1 MKFHLYR
8 YVGCPALLLALGLG
22 PVPAGGGQSEP
33 NPPAEGTLGVPDRD
47 IAYSGLLA
55 PAWKQ
60 TWDLARQLVRE
71 RKLGEA
77 RIQYQ
82 LLLEKKPG
90 VDEAR
95 WEYTTILIEQ
105 EHWDEAGRQLEQLL
119 EHDPENGKYV
129 LALARV
135 SLMTGNYDRALSLYG
150 QFYERNPDSPRAVKA
165 LHGLVTVLER
175 QKRPEMV
182 LPLVEQLMLR
192 EPENGA
198 LQLKAARLALEL
210 DKVERARNLLQPLRH
225 REPDNPE
232 VISLLA
238 RAADRLGLV
247 EEAALWYQVLVGL
260 EPENRQANRW
270 LLKYYHDL
278 NRPAMELRHVE
289 TLLKGSPDDAP
300 LLERAGVLNM
310 ELGQTG
316 RALDYFH
323 FAQMLDPDSERLAG
337 EKKKAEEKLARELVA
352 LVENRGADMLW
363 ADLDRIT
370 SDRVG
375 VYRAMAELLQAQ
387 GKEEE
392 LIAVL
397 RILYLEDGLT
407 TAECCEL
414 ARLLQD
420 RSQGPVPGCCETA
433 ANRPADGLESQNKT
447 P

>member
-1 MKFHLYR
+1 MKFRLYR
-8 YVGCPALLLALGLG
+8 YVGCTTLTLALLFG
-22 PVPAGGGQSEP
+22 PGPAGGGQSEP
-33 NPPAEGTLGVPDRD
+33 NSPAAGTLGVPERD
-47 IAYSGLLA
+47 IAYPGLLA

-95 WEYTTILIEQ
+95 WEYATILIEQ
-105 EHWDEAGRQLEQLL
+105 KHWDEAGPQLEQLL
-119 EHDPENGKYV
+119 EHDPENEKYV

-150 QFYERNPDSPRAVKA
+150 QFYERNPDSPKAVKA

-192 EPENGA
+192 EPGNSA

-210 DKVERARNLLQPLRH
+210 DKVERARNLLQTLRH

-232 VISLLA
+232 VIGLLA

-247 EEAALWYQVLVGL
+247 GEAALWYQVLVGL
-260 EPENRQANRW
+260 DPENRQANRW
-270 LLKYYHDL
+270 LLTYYHDL

-289 TLLKGSPDDAP
+289 ILLKGSPDDAV

-323 FAQMLDPDSERLAG
+323 FAQMLDPDNERLAG
-337 EKKKAEEKLARELVA
+337 EKKKAEKKLARELVA

-387 GKEEE
+387 GKQVE

-397 RILYLEDGLT
+397 RILFLENGLT
-407 TAECCEL
+407 MAECCEL
-414 ARLLQD
+414 TRLLQD
-420 RSQGPVPGCCETA
+420 RGQGPLPGCCDTA
-433 ANRPADGLESQNKT
+433 VNSPADGLESQNKA

>member
-1 MKFHLYR
+1 MKPHLYK
-8 YVGCPALLLALGLG
+8 YFSSTVLLFFLLG
-22 PVPAGGGQSEP
+22 PVQADDGKSGAVLPSEG
-33 NPPAEGTLGVPDRD
+33 ALGVPERD
-47 IAYSGLLA
+47 IAYPDLLA

-60 TWDLARQLVRE
+60 TWDLARQLVRD
-71 RKLGEA
+71 RKLDEA

-82 LLLEKKPG
+82 LLLGKKPG

-105 EHWDEAGRQLEQLL
+105 KHWDEAGRQLEQLL

-150 QFYERNPDSPRAVKA
+150 QFYERNPDSPRAVNA

-192 EPENGA
+192 EPQNRA

-210 DKVERARNLLQPLRH
+210 DKVERARNLLQTLRVK
-225 REPDNPE
+225 EPYNPE
-232 VISLLA
+232 VIGLLA
-238 RAADRLGLV
+238 KAADRLGLV
-247 EEAALWYQVLVGL
+247 GEAALWYQVLVGL
-260 EPENRQANRW
+260 EPENQEANRW
-270 LLKYYHDL
+270 LLKYYHAL
-278 NRPAMELRHVE
+278 NQPAMELRHVE
-289 TLLKGSPDDAP
+289 ALLKGNPEDVS
-300 LLERAGVLNM
+300 LLERAGMLNM

-316 RALDYFH
+316 RALDYFY
-323 FAQMLDPDSERLAG
+323 FSQILDPDNELLAG

-363 ADLDRIT
+363 DDLDRIT
-370 SDRVG
+370 SDRIG
-375 VYRAMAELLQAQ
+375 VYRAMARLLQAQ
-387 GKEEE
+387 GKQEEQ
-392 LIAVL
+392 IAVL
-397 RILYLEDGLT
+397 RILFLENGLT
-407 TAECCEL
+407 ADECCLL

-420 RSQGPVPGCCETA
+420 RGQGTPPDCCQPA
-433 ANRPADGLESQNKT
+433 ANSPGKDLERKDNT